1 MLLDHEQVRTLLPDY
16 LNGSLEHRVEV
27 SMAAHLASCEE
38 CSAELALL
46 EELSAVDV
54 PDPGDLFWATLP
66 KRIVAQ
72 VERPVPWW
80 KNILAAIIRPVPL
93 AAVAA
98 VLLAVLLVPFA
109 THYVGLPDQKEGGIS
124 SLEQIDLPKQQ
135 VQEIARNVAT
145 SDQEVSALFDTDES
159 GSSEFQQTI
168 ASLSADELDELVQEL
183 QKSGNSGGDA

>member
-16 LNGSLEHRVEV
+16 LSGSLEHEAQA
-27 SMAAHLASCEE
+27 SIAAHLASCEE

-46 EELSAVDV
+46 EELSGVNV

-66 KRIVAQ
+66 KRIVSQ
-72 VERPVPWW
+72 VEQPVPWW
-80 KNILAAIIRPVPL
+80 KSILVAIMRPVPF

-98 VLLAVLLVPFA
+98 VLLAVMLVPFA
-109 THYVGLPDQKEGGIS
+109 THYVGLPDQKEGVIL

-145 SDQEVSALFDTDES
+145 SDQEVSALLDNDES
-159 GSSEFQQTI
+159 GTSEYQQVI

>member
-16 LNGSLEHRVEV
+16 LNGSLGHEART
-27 SMAAHLASCEE
+27 SMAEHLAACEE
-38 CSAELALL
+38 CSAELAVL
-46 EELSAVDV
+46 EELAGVNV
-54 PDPGDLFWATLP
+54 PDPGDLFWAALP

-80 KNILAAIIRPVPL
+80 KGLLAAIMRPAPL

-98 VLLAVLLVPFA
+98 LLLAVMLVPFA
-109 THYVGLPDQKEGGIS
+109 THYVGPPDRKEGGIL

-135 VQEIARNVAT
+135 VQEIARTVAT
-145 SDQEVSALFDTDES
+145 SDQEVSALLDTDENS
-159 GSSEFQQTI
+159 TSEYQQVI

-183 QKSGNSGGDA
+183 QKTGNSGGDA

>member
-1 MLLDHEQVRTLLPDY
+1 MQLDHEQVRTLLPDY
-16 LNGSLEHRVEV
+16 LNGLLEHTEQA

-38 CSAELALL
+38 CAAELALL
-46 EELSAVDV
+46 EELSDMSV

-72 VERPVPWW
+72 AEQPVPWW
-80 KNILAAIIRPVPL
+80 KNILSAIMRPVPL
-93 AAVAA
+93 AAVVA
-98 VLLAVLLVPFA
+98 VFLAILLVPFA
-109 THYVGLPDQKEGGIS
+109 THYVGLPDQKNGVIP

-145 SDQEVSALFDTDES
+145 SDQEVSALLDTDES
-159 GSSEFQQTI
+159 GASEYQQAI